1 MKKKTL
7 LTALLGILA
16 VVLGLG
22 VLAYNHLNPSAE
34 EQAQSSINTN
44 SSNNTNN
51 ANSSNNTNRAATSNP
66 PTDNGM
72 AVAFPDAPQAPG
84 TPEPTPTYKT
94 QTITQPTPK
103 EDLNRDNPEEVAKEA
118 LTLFTSRTSLTD
130 TTYQEQL
137 QPITTQELH
146 SELAAMPIRSIA
158 DKYPT
163 AVQNVEIKDN
173 IKEWGIDTPA
183 RYSHYATAK
192 VATETKGT
200 LEIQY
205 RVAAIKTPQD
215 GWTITDLTIDSY
227 KVLTDPQE

>member
-1 MKKKTL
+1 MKKNTL

-34 EQAQSSINTN
+34 GQTQRTN
-44 SSNNTNN
+44 SSNSANT
-51 ANSSNNTNRAATSNP
+51 SNNTNRPATSNP

-84 TPEPTPTYKT
+84 TPESTPAYKT
-94 QTITQPTPK
+94 QTITQPNPNAA
-103 EDLNRDNPEEVAKEA
+103 LNRDSPEEVAKEA
-118 LTLFTSRTSLTD
+118 ITLFTSRTSLTD
-130 TTYQEQL
+130 TTYQGQL

-146 SELAAMPIRSIA
+146 SELAAMPMRSIA

-192 VATETKGT
+192 VATENKGT

-205 RVAAIKTPQD
+205 RVAAIKTPKD

-227 KVLTDPQE
+227 KVLPDPQE